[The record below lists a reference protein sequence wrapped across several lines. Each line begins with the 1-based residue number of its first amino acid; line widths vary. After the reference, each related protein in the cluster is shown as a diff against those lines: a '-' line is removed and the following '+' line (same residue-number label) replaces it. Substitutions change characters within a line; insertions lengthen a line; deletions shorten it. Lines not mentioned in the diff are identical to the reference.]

1 MSVDFPASESRVQS
15 PPPPPPNGRF
25 PMPFRRISLP
35 SAPSLLHRHSV
46 VSIASFDSLPEE
58 ESGNPPAVVTPRA
71 VRHRSRQRPGSID
84 LARKK
89 NRRST
94 SRPVDET
101 RLAKR
106 RKIIE
111 EFHETERSY
120 VNGLDLIYS
129 HFLTPIVES
138 LDTPHPLLD
147 RGALTSIFSNFIDI
161 WNLHRSFFS
170 SLTAH
175 LYPGQ
180 SPDHDLM
187 LAHDPPSLSPVLLS
201 HFPYLSLY
209 TPFVTA
215 FSSTI
220 SSLQSLTAIPTSYRP
235 NPSYNYDFH
244 KFVATQE
251 ADPRCGKLKLTDWL
265 LTIVQRCPRYLLLL
279 KDLIACTDD
288 DTERVQLDSAY
299 ALVSKITLSLNA
311 SLHTHSQTLA
321 LLALQRSTA
330 NLPFQLISPGR
341 TFIKRGP
348 LFQIER
354 GEQPKEREFLLF
366 SDCLLWLA
374 SEESEHRNWGLGAYL
389 GNNGSTDYLNAR
401 PPMVRT
407 RSKSDAD
414 VSRLQARAAS
424 ESVENNAVSRP
435 SGTPKAQRS
444 LIPPPSSRIKR
455 HGSQANAADER
466 WTYKGRASL
475 VDLEV
480 IVSPAREPGEER
492 RLEVLSPEGSFVLF
506 ADTETE
512 RDEWAGA
519 IRTAKAQLL
528 VSLNVTHPN
537 STLTSSASTNHLRR
551 TLQALPYAPE
561 DGRMEEEGVGA
572 GAGGSGSGKKGKKGK
587 GEGKK
592 RGTQERRGKVEHWVP
607 AIWIPDEKTEGCMRC
622 GRSFGWRRRRHHC
635 RLCGRC
641 VCSACSERTF
651 FIADVNPDTASS
663 KPARACNAC
672 YETVF
677 PLLDPPS
684 DDEADG
690 SSSSAAN
697 TGTLGMGTLSSLT
710 NLPSWMSTPILPLAP
725 ASAPD
730 ALMAIDRDPATPR
743 RARRSV
749 ASISEDVVD
758 LSSSPTAEGGAL
770 RRRSFQRPRSY
781 HQILEDFDAAAQ
793 GHDVARDVVMEEEQ
807 GGEAEEEEEVP
818 TAMRREDTARRHKR
832 FSLPAV
838 ALHTTSVTARTTE
851 VKESGKG
858 GPSGVRGKRFSLVL
872 SGRHGKS
879 AGASGRKG
887 DSPAE
892 DEAEAN
898 GELGRGVAA
907 GKLSELLGRHRASMD
922 ALR

>member
-1 MSVDFPASESRVQS
+1 
-15 PPPPPPNGRF
+15 
-25 PMPFRRISLP
+25 MPFRRISLP

-71 VRHRSRQRPGSID
+71 VRHRSRQRPGSVD

-94 SRPVDET
+94 SRPLDES

-111 EFHETERSY
+111 EFYETERSY
-120 VNGLDLIYS
+120 VNGLDLIYA
-129 HFLTPIVES
+129 HFLTPIVAS
-138 LDTPHPLLD
+138 LDTPSPLLD

-170 SLTAH
+170 SLTSH
-175 LYPGQ
+175 LYPAQ
-180 SPDHDLM
+180 SSEHESTLSPD
-187 LAHDPPSLSPVLLS
+187 PPPLSPVLLS

-215 FSSTI
+215 FSSTL
-220 SSLQSLTAIPTSYRP
+220 SSLQSLTAVPTSYRP
-235 NPSYNYDFH
+235 NPSYNYNFH

-279 KDLIACTDD
+279 KDLTACTDD
-288 DTERVQLDSAY
+288 DIERAQLESAY

-311 SLHTHSQTLA
+311 SLHSHSQTLA
-321 LLALQRSTA
+321 LLSLQRSTA
-330 NLPFQLISPGR
+330 GLPFQLISPGR

-348 LFQIER
+348 LYQIER
-354 GEQPKEREFLLF
+354 GEQPREREFLLF

-374 SEESEHRNWGLGAYL
+374 SEESEHRAWGLGAYL
-389 GNNGSTDYLNAR
+389 GSNGSTDFLAAR

-407 RSKSDAD
+407 RSKSDAEL
-414 VSRLQARAAS
+414 SQLKARAATEATEGS
-424 ESVENNAVSRP
+424 ARP
-435 SGTPKAQRS
+435 SGPPTPKPARS
-444 LIPPPSSRIKR
+444 HIPPPPSRIKR
-455 HGSQANAADER
+455 RGSQAAAGEER

-480 IVSPAREPGEER
+480 IVSAAREPGEER

-506 ADTETE
+506 ADTAGE

-519 IRTAKAQLL
+519 VRQAKAQLL
-528 VSLNVTHPN
+528 GSLNVTHPN

-551 TLQALPYAPE
+551 TLQALPFAPE
-561 DGRMEEEGVGA
+561 DERLGEEQ
-572 GAGGSGSGKKGKKGK
+572 GGKRGKRRGEKGK
-587 GEGKK
+587 
-592 RGTQERRGKVEHWVP
+592 RAAERRGKVEHWVP

-622 GRSFGWRRRRHHC
+622 GRTFGWRRRRHHC

-663 KPARACNAC
+663 KAARACNAC
-672 YETVF
+672 YEAVF
-677 PLLDPPS
+677 PLLDTAS
-684 DDEADG
+684 EDAREG
-690 SSSSAAN
+690 SAISAASQ
-697 TGTLGMGTLSSLT
+697 GTLGMGTLSSLT
-710 NLPSWMSTPILPLAP
+710 NLPSWMSMPSLPLAP
-725 ASAPD
+725 ASAPE
-730 ALMAIDRDPATPR
+730 ALMAIDREPATPR

-758 LSSSPTAEGGAL
+758 LSSSPPADAGGAL
-770 RRRSFQRPRSY
+770 RMRAAPRPRSY

-793 GHDVARDVVMEEEQ
+793 GHDVARDVVPEDEWGEE
-807 GGEAEEEEEVP
+807 AAAP
-818 TAMRREDTARRHKR
+818 DMRREDTARRHKR

-838 ALHTTSVTARTTE
+838 ALHTTSVTARTSE
-851 VKESGKG
+851 ARDGGKG
-858 GPSGVRGKRFSLVL
+858 GPHGVRGKRFSLVL
-872 SGRHGKS
+872 SGRHQGKV
-879 AGASGRKG
+879 AGKRADEVEKEG
-887 DSPAE
+887 D
-892 DEAEAN
+892 
-898 GELGRGVAA
+898 GELGRSVAA

>member
-71 VRHRSRQRPGSID
+71 LRHRSRQRPGSID

-111 EFHETERSY
+111 EFYETERSY

-251 ADPRCGKLKLTDWL
+251 ADARCGKLKLTDWL

-288 DTERVQLDSAY
+288 DAERAQLDSAY

-414 VSRLQARAAS
+414 VSRLQARAAA
-424 ESVENNAVSRP
+424 ESVESNGASRP
-435 SGTPKAQRS
+435 AGTPKAQRS
-444 LIPPPSSRIKR
+444 LIPPPCSRIKR

-506 ADTETE
+506 ADTEPE
-512 RDEWAGA
+512 RDAWAGA

-561 DGRMEEEGVGA
+561 DGRMEEEGVGV
-572 GAGGSGSGKKGKKGK
+572 GVDGGVY
-587 GEGKK
+587 EM
-592 RGTQERRGKVEHWVP
+592 REVVWVAKEETP
-607 AIWIPDEKTEGCMRC
+607 LSIVWA
-622 GRSFGWRRRRHHC
+622 
-635 RLCGRC
+635 LCLQC
-641 VCSACSERTF
+641 TF

-684 DDEADG
+684 DDEAG
-690 SSSSAAN
+690 ESPNSAAN

-730 ALMAIDRDPATPR
+730 ALMAIDREPATPR

-807 GGEAEEEEEVP
+807 GGEAEEEEDP

-892 DEAEAN
+892 DETEAN

-907 GKLSELLGRHRASMD
+907 EKLSELLGRHRASMD